1 MKRLCKAAI
10 LVVVLLILAGCAAF
24 FNSPPVAN
32 FTVNPTTGSAPLT
45 VYVNATSSYDTD
57 GHITSWRWSFGDG
70 GSGYGET
77 TSHRYVAP
85 GTYII
90 NLTVTDNQGDV
101 DTCYYSVVVTEPS
114 FSGYFYRY
122 YEWDYNGTKWTWEV
136 SIPKWLYYEY
146 KNRRRVSQRGID
158 YYKCYVLDR
167 LDDPYLESLGQSIR
181 TSQGGNYYNT
191 LESMLYFVQAA
202 IPYDWAEYY
211 GGEEYPRYP
220 IETLVDVTGDCEDTA
235 ILYASLTRTLGYG
248 ALMSLVKVNTEDR
261 GRQDHMVALVPVHE
275 SYLDLITCPEGYNR
289 SCWSYGDQIY
299 ALAETAVDPNSHYD
313 YIPLGCDCWGISESD
328 FVKTWDVSSVDLAPK
343 IVKAIY
349 QPTTK

>member
-45 VYVNATSSYDTD
+45 VYVNATNSYDTD

-90 NLTVTDNQGDV
+90 RLTVTDNRGDV

-122 YEWDYNGTKWTWEV
+122 YEWDHDGTPWTWEI

-146 KNRRRVSQRGID
+146 SNRPRLPLTDPGYYD
-158 YYKCYVLDR
+158 YYVLDH
-167 LDDPYLESLGQSIR
+167 LDDPYLESLGQAIR
-181 TSQGGNYYNT
+181 TSQGGDYYHT
-191 LESMLYFVQAA
+191 LESTLCFVQAA
-202 IPYDWAEYY
+202 IAYDWAEYY
-211 GGEEYPRYP
+211 GGEEYARYP
-220 IETLVDVTGDCEDTA
+220 IETLVEVTGDCEDTA
-235 ILYASLTRTLGYG
+235 ILYASLARTLGYG
-248 ALMSLVKVNTEDR
+248 ALIAEVATNHD
-261 GRQDHMVALVPVHE
+261 GNFDHMVALVPVHE
-275 SYLDLITCPEGYNR
+275 SYFNSITCPEGYNWM
-289 SCWSYGDQIY
+289 SWLYEGQTY
-299 ALAETAVDPNSHYD
+299 ALAETAVDPHSHYD
-313 YIPLGCDCWGISESD
+313 YIPLGCDCWGLSGSD
-328 FVKTWDVSSVDLAPK
+328 FGQIWNVSGVDLQPK
-343 IVKAIY
+343 IKAIY
-349 QPTTK
+349 QSTTK